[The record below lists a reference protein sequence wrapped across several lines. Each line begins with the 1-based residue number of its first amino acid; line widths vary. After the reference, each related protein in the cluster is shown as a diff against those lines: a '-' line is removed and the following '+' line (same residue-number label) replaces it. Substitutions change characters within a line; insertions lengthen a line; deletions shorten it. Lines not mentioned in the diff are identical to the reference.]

1 MRSLIVILAVI
12 LSLVSSFNLFSQTDQ
27 DGDRLG
33 PYSAYQYN
41 ILTDSTRIPE
51 NRNRYIDA
59 NGVRSIYFV
68 DIIKLD
74 DPIVLNKKYTDRFF
88 LIPAGTDLSKLN
100 YKNILANNECYI
112 LQNDIGSFEWTMAS
126 YEENMRSWNWPK
138 QYDEGSQGYYEMP
151 EGDKIN
157 KGYEFYRYEKNPDC
171 FLLILIQGKI
181 FNMLYHD
188 NVIIE
193 WMDSRWHKEPIK
205 FCNENAYY
213 KMLIPLYEL
222 KKKK

>member
-1 MRSLIVILAVI
+1 MI
-12 LSLVSSFNLFSQTDQ
+12 LSLVTSFNLFSQTDQ
-27 DGDRLG
+27 DDGRLG
-33 PYSAYQYN
+33 RFGVYWNS
-41 ILTDSTRIPE
+41 IVTDTTRIPKY
-51 NRNRYIDA
+51 RNRYIDS

-68 DIIKLD
+68 DIIKLN
-74 DPIVLNKKYTDRFF
+74 DPIVIRKKYTDRNF
-88 LIPAGTDLSKLN
+88 IVPAGTDLSKLN
-100 YKNILANNECYI
+100 YKNILVNNECYI
-112 LQNDIGSFEWTMAS
+112 LENDIETFELTMS
-126 YEENMRSWNWPK
+126 TFEENMRSWYWPK
-138 QYDEGSQGYYEMP
+138 QYDEGSQGYYAMP

-213 KMLIPLYEL
+213 KMLIPLYER